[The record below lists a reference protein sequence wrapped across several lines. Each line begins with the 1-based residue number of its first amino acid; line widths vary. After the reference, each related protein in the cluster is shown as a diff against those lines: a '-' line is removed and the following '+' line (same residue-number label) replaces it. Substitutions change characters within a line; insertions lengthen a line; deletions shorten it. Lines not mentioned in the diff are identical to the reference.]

1 MGWHRV
7 WSCVERTGAFA
18 PCFIATVRIFMPL
31 TVYIIEPHPAVR
43 ESFLFL
49 VGPMTNLTVVGS
61 ASSYEA
67 AACDLAQ
74 QEPDLVLI
82 GIAGASDAPIRWL
95 RAQCPESRVLAATA
109 FQTGLTPSVARQA
122 GADLCVSRA
131 HGAPTLLPSLRK
143 MVTGLEGSSC
153 SSTEGGP
160 VSIDDLAGRDR
171 KILDALGSGR
181 TPEEVATWLGISL
194 GDVQRRQDALKS
206 MFGANSLLHLRQIAL
221 RTGWREWQSPS
232 PSNSPTSAP

>member
-1 MGWHRV
+1 
-7 WSCVERTGAFA
+7 
-18 PCFIATVRIFMPL
+18 MPL

-49 VGPMTNLTVVGS
+49 VGPMTNLSVVGS

-74 QEPDLVLI
+74 NEPDLVLI

-95 RAQCPESRVLAATA
+95 RTQCPDARILAATA

-122 GADLCVSRA
+122 GADICVSRA
-131 HGAPTLLPSLRK
+131 HGAPALLPSLRK
-143 MVTGLEGSSC
+143 MVTLLEGSSR

-181 TPEEVATWLGISL
+181 TPEEVATRLGISI

-206 MFGANSLLHLRQIAL
+206 MFGADSLPHLRQIAL
-221 RTGWREWQSPS
+221 RTGWREWQSPGS
-232 PSNSPTSAP
+232 PHSPTSAP